1 MRRLDHRLAAPA
13 TLPLLRSLELFA
25 PLAPATQEALAHR
38 LVEVDVPSGGVVV
51 AEGELSDRF
60 YLIASGEVCVTRA
73 GTMLRSQSA
82 GDFFG
87 EIGLLRDMPR
97 TATVTAT
104 TPTRLYALERADFL
118 EAVTGEDESLAAT
131 QEVVSRRL
139 AV

>member
-1 MRRLDHRLAAPA
+1 
-13 TLPLLRSLELFA
+13 
-25 PLAPATQEALAHR
+25 
-38 LVEVDVPSGGVVV
+38 
-51 AEGELSDRF
+51 
-60 YLIASGEVCVTRA
+60 
-73 GTMLRSQSA
+73 MLRSQSA